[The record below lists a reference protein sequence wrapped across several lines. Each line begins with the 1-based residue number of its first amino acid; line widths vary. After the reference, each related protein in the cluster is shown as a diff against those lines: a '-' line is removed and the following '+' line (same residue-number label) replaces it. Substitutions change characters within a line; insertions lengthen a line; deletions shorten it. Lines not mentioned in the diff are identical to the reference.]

1 MLPSGVIARQ
11 VPKEQGH
18 ERHGKWLKTQVN
30 KNVGTARSSVPEN
43 VDLDVFVE
51 PSP

>member
-1 MLPSGVIARQ
+1 MLPSGVIARW
-11 VPKEQGH
+11 VPKEQDH
-18 ERHGKWLKTQVN
+18 ESHGKSLKMQVN

-51 PSP
+51 PPP